1 MHTQF
6 FSHVDAQYKELQ
18 ELARKE
24 NKEQLLAQAVMW
36 SVNDTKQ
43 MPEFAD
49 LSEED
54 RFVNARRA
62 LTLQTIANAQAGL
75 HPFDLWQA
83 LVG

>member
-1 MHTQF
+1 MSTHLHSF
-6 FSHVDAQYKELQ
+6 MDAQYKELQ

-43 MPEFAD
+43 MAELDFI
-49 LSEED
+49 SEED
-54 RFVNARRA
+54 RFVTARRA
-62 LTLQTIANAQAGL
+62 LTLQTLVKAQAGL
-75 HPFDLWQA
+75 HPFVLWQA